1 MFSLDHKKKM
11 PTIGKAGRGSSGNF
25 SVPAFTS
32 YFQQGTVSTGS
43 TVLMLNNKPLLCE
56 FSEVTYR
63 DAKSV
68 KTYTSVNMS
77 RYDQVRDR
85 SFFVVESNCDP
96 PN

>member
-1 MFSLDHKKKM
+1 M
-11 PTIGKAGRGSSGNF
+11 
-25 SVPAFTS
+25 
-32 YFQQGTVSTGS
+32 
-43 TVLMLNNKPLLCE
+43 CE

-85 SFFVVESNCDP
+85 YFFVVESNCDP